1 MRLWTGKTSLL
12 HPGQHLHVDIVF
24 INKVPYLFSVN
35 DFCGYLNLIR
45 MLNKTANSLQHA
57 LLALILLNR
66 GHLKVVSK
74 SPQTTKRCSSPA
86 LSIFLEEYGV
96 NYRARIPGE
105 YEVDAEREYRTT
117 GHGQD
122 QRRHHGR
129 HPHSEAGI
137 LPRPGSRD

>member
-45 MLNKTANSLQHA
+45 ILNKTANSLQHA
-57 LLALILLNR
+57 LLALILFNR

-86 LSIFLEEYGV
+86 FSSSKNTVSTIEPESPV
-96 NYRARIPGE
+96 NTSA
-105 YEVDAEREYRTT
+105 VDAEREYRTT

-137 LPRPGSRD
+137 WPRPGSRD